1 LPTEM
6 RILVNALSARLGGG
20 QTYIRNLLSLD
31 HFEGIEKIYVLKPDT
46 LNISENNQICNI
58 PVEKKVIESP
68 LLRAY
73 WENTAISKMIKELDI
88 DIYFCPGGS
97 LNYVPGTIQ
106 GKYIKSVITFQN
118 MLPLDNIQVRKYGF
132 SKMRLRNELLKRIFR
147 KSMKAADLVIFLS
160 EFAMSQAQS
169 LCNGKIM
176 KQVLIPHGIEQK
188 GLIEQKEKPCCC
200 PDSPYLL
207 YVSTLDVYKS
217 QKEVISAFATLKQDK
232 TFHYKLVLAGESYPP
247 YRKDIEE
254 QADLLG
260 VSEEVIL
267 TGLVDKEELDKLY
280 ANATIN
286 IFASQTENC
295 PFILLEAMASGQA
308 VLSSNRPP
316 MPELAGDS
324 VAYFDPEDPDD
335 LVASIR
341 KYLGNPSLMEEY
353 AKKSLI
359 KVSDF
364 NLEEA
369 VQKTWKAIITI

>member
-1 LPTEM
+1 M

-46 LNISENNQICNI
+46 LNISESNQIYNI
-58 PVEKKVIESP
+58 SVNKKVIESP
-68 LLRAY
+68 FLRAY
-73 WENTAISKMIKELDI
+73 WENTAISKIIKEFDI

-118 MLPLDNIQVRKYGF
+118 MLPLDSIQIKKYGL
-132 SKMRLRNELLKRIFR
+132 SKMRLRNELLKIIFR

-169 LCNGKIM
+169 LCNGEIR
-176 KQVLIPHGIEQK
+176 KQVLIPHGIEQTR
-188 GLIEQKEKPCCC
+188 LIGQKEKPSCC

-217 QKEVISAFATLKQDK
+217 QKEVISAFAKLKKGK
-232 TFHYKLVLAGESYPP
+232 TFSCKLVLAGESYPP
-247 YRKDIEE
+247 YRQEIEE
-254 QADLLG
+254 HIDFLG
-260 VSEEVIL
+260 ISEDIIL
-267 TGLVDKEELDKLY
+267 TGLVDKEEIDKLY
-280 ANATIN
+280 LNATIN

-295 PFILLEAMASGQA
+295 PFILLESMASGRP

-324 VAYFDPEDPDD
+324 VMYFDPTNPDSLAD
-335 LVASIR
+335 SIS
-341 KYLGNPSLMEEY
+341 KLLKNPTLAKEY
-353 AKKSLI
+353 AKKGKSKVLEFSLE
-359 KVSDF
+359 S
-364 NLEEA
+364 A
-369 VQKTWKAIITI
+369 VRATWKELASI

>member
-1 LPTEM
+1 M

-58 PVEKKVIESP
+58 PVDKKVIESP
-68 LLRAY
+68 FLRAC
-73 WENTAISKMIKELDI
+73 WENKAIPKMIKELDI

-97 LNYVPGTIQ
+97 LNYAPGTIQ

-118 MLPLDNIQVRKYGF
+118 MLPLDSIQVRKYGF
-132 SKMRLRNELLKRIFR
+132 SKMRLRNELLKWIFR

-160 EFAMSQAQS
+160 EFAMSRAQS
-169 LCNGKIM
+169 LCNGKIL
-176 KQVLIPHGIEQK
+176 KQVLIPHGIEQT
-188 GLIEQKEKPCCC
+188 GIIEQKEKPRCC
-200 PDSPYLL
+200 PDSLYLL

-232 TFHYKLVLAGESYPP
+232 TFPYKLVLAGESYPP

-254 QADLLG
+254 QVDLLG

>member
-1 LPTEM
+1 M

-20 QTYIRNLLSLD
+20 QTYIKNLLSLD
-31 HFEGIEKIYVLKPDT
+31 QFKDIEKIYILK
-46 LNISENNQICNI
+46 SEKLEL
-58 PVEKKVIESP
+58 PVHEQVVEIQVEEKKIKNP
-68 LLRAY
+68 LLRML
-73 WENTAISKMIKELDI
+73 WEKTAIRRLIREHDI

-118 MLPLDNIQVRKYGF
+118 MLPLDSIQVRKYGF

-176 KQVLIPHGIEQK
+176 KQVLIPHGIEQT
-188 GLIEQKEKPCCC
+188 GLIEQKEKPRCC

-217 QKEVISAFATLKQDK
+217 QKEVISAFATLKQEK
-232 TFHYKLVLAGESYPP
+232 TFPYKLVLAGESYPP

-254 QADLLG
+254 QVDLLG

-267 TGLVDKEELDKLY
+267 TGLVNKEELDKLY

-295 PFILLEAMASGQA
+295 PFILLESMASGRP

-324 VAYFDPEDPDD
+324 VMYFDPTNPDSLAD
-335 LVASIR
+335 SIS
-341 KYLGNPSLMEEY
+341 KLLKNPTLAKEY
-353 AKKSLI
+353 AKKGKSKVLEFSLE
-359 KVSDF
+359 S
-364 NLEEA
+364 A
-369 VQKTWKAIITI
+369 VRATWKELASI

>member
-1 LPTEM
+1 M

-46 LNISENNQICNI
+46 LNISENNQICDI
-58 PVEKKVIESP
+58 PVNKRVIESP

-73 WENTAISKMIKELDI
+73 WENTAIAKMIKELDI

-97 LNYVPGTIQ
+97 LNYVPGTLQ

-118 MLPLDNIQVRKYGF
+118 MLPLDSIQVRKYGF

-160 EFAMSQAQS
+160 EFAMSRAHS

-176 KQVLIPHGIEQK
+176 KQVLIPHGIEQT
-188 GLIEQKEKPCCC
+188 GLIEQKEKPRCC

-232 TFHYKLVLAGESYPP
+232 TFPYKLVLAGESYPP
-247 YRKDIEE
+247 YRMELEE
-254 QADLLG
+254 QIDLLG

-295 PFILLEAMASGQA
+295 PFILLEAMASGRP

-324 VAYFDPEDPDD
+324 VMYFDPTNPDNLAD
-335 LVASIR
+335 SITNIL
-341 KYLGNPSLMEEY
+341 KNPTLAEEY
-353 AKKSLI
+353 ARKGKS
-359 KVSDF
+359 KV
-364 NLEEA
+364 LEFSLESA
-369 VQKTWKAIITI
+369 ASMTWKEIVSI